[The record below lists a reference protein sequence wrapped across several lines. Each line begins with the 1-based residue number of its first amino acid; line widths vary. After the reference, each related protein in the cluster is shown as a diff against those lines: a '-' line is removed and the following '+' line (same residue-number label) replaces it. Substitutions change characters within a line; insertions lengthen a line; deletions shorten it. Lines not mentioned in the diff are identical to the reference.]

1 MTSST
6 FASLVAEHWVLLA
19 LALCPIVIVGMAL
32 AALTCEVC
40 GAPFGIF
47 RRRNRTIDL
56 CLRCAVLHD
65 ARRATE
71 ARDAKAGLRMASHP
85 TSN

>member
-1 MTSST
+1 MTLST
-6 FASLVAEHWVLLA
+6 FAGLVAEHWVLIL
-19 LALCPIVIVGMAL
+19 LALCPVVIVGMAL

-40 GAPFGIF
+40 GAPFGLF

-71 ARDAKAGLRMASHP
+71 TRDTKAGLRVAGHPAS
-85 TSN
+85 N